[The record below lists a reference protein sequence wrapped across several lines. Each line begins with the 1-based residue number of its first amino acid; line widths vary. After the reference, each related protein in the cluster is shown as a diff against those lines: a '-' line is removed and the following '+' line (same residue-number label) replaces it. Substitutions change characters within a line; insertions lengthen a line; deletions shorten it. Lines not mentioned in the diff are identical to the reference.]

1 MDLFTLHNSAVEIVK
16 NTLKI
21 KKLKIVLVLL
31 SSYLCVEIIA
41 GFYTGSLA
49 LLADAGHMLT
59 DTFGIGIALIAA
71 IYSRKEA
78 TPLHT
83 FGFFRTEILAS
94 LVNSIILSLLS
105 IIILYEAYRRLF
117 EPVEI
122 QSLPMIIVALI
133 GLIVNIVGMY
143 ILRGEHVHDHNSE
156 EVNDQTN
163 ISSSFKISSESDSGS
178 DSHTH
183 LNKEPSED
191 LNIQGARLELLS
203 DTIGSIGV
211 IAGGIIIAITNIRI
225 IDPLL
230 SIGLALFILPRIIT
244 LLKKSIHILMEG
256 VPSNISYEVIQQE
269 LLQIKG
275 VTGVFDLHIWSI
287 TSGLHALSAHVVVM
301 DTSNSYKILHDINSL
316 LEKRF
321 NVTHSTIQIEKFHPT
336 NNS

>member
-1 MDLFTLHNSAVEIVK
+1 MEIVK

-21 KKLKIVLVLL
+21 KKLKIVLILL
-31 SSYLCVEIIA
+31 ASYLIVEILA

-78 TPLHT
+78 TPIHT

-94 LVNSIILSLLS
+94 LINSIILSLLS
-105 IIILYEAYRRLF
+105 IIIIYEAYRRIF

-122 QSLPMIIVALI
+122 QSMPMIVVAIV
-133 GLIVNIVGMY
+133 GLIVNIAGMY
-143 ILRGEHVHDHNSE
+143 ILRGEHVHDHQNKE
-156 EVNDQTN
+156 HNNDLDVV
-163 ISSSFKISSESDSGS
+163 SSSNSSESDIA
-178 DSHTH
+178 SHNHNH
-183 LNKEPSED
+183 LAQKHSED

-211 IAGGIIIAITNIRI
+211 IVGGIIITVTGIRLV
-225 IDPLL
+225 DPVL
-230 SIGLALFILPRIIT
+230 SIGLALFILPRIFT
-244 LLKKSIHILMEG
+244 LLRKSVHILMEG
-256 VPSNISYEVIQQE
+256 VPSNISYEIMQQA

-287 TSGLHALSAHVVVM
+287 TSGLHALSAHVVIM
-301 DTSNSYKILHDINSL
+301 DTSSSYKILHDINSL
-316 LEKRF
+316 LDKRF
-321 NVTHSTIQIEKFHPT
+321 HITHSTIQIEKFHPT
-336 NNS
+336 SDN